1 MLRILFSSEREM
13 EMTNTYEISAFYAIA
28 KAKEAVQSWEAG
40 VAKARAEGT
49 ASDIEFCEGSL
60 RKCVEKLEWVR
71 RDVKE
76 NWTAY
81 I

>member
-1 MLRILFSSEREM
+1 MLVSSEREM
-13 EMTNTYEISAFYAIA
+13 EMTNTYQINAFYAVS

-40 VAKARAEGT
+40 VAKAKEVG
-49 ASDIEFCEGSL
+49 ASMQDVRFCEESL
-60 RKCVEKLEWVR
+60 RKCQENLAKVR

-81 I
+81 L